1 MQKDINQVLQ
11 ENSSAVKRLFR
22 RNHIYG
28 EPNIETVK
36 QGFEKHGENFMLKLL
51 EIITPTEA
59 SFSDLIQPRS
69 AILTTTPIDTKTL
82 AVSKV
87 NATAEPAETGKF
99 WSFWD
104 KLLNGIDST
113 GKALGGFKTDIAGS
127 AAEPTYTPEQQAQ
140 QAANTKLLYYVAAG
154 FVFLILIILILRK

>member
-1 MQKDINQVLQ
+1 MQKNIDQVLQ

-22 RNHIYG
+22 RNHVIG
-28 EPNIETVK
+28 GLNMDTIK
-36 QGFEKHGENFMLKLL
+36 KGFEKHGEKFMMDLL

-59 SFSDLIQPRS
+59 SFSGLIEPKS
-69 AILTTTPIDTKTL
+69 AILVNTPIDTKTL

-104 KLLNGIDST
+104 KLLNGVSST
-113 GKALGGFKTDIAGS
+113 GTAINEFKQNL
-127 AAEPTYTPEQQAQ
+127 AASPSEPAITPQQQAQ
-140 QAANTKLLYYVAAG
+140 QANNSRMLYMVAAG
-154 FVFLILIILILRK
+154 FVLLIILILIIRK